1 MIAKEL
7 RRMGRVSFS
16 QLMLIVTRRLGKR
29 NADERIS
36 EIISLLRLSGRVE
49 VVVKSGGG
57 DEFENSFSQ
66 KSSKTSRVFDD
77 FSNLE
82 EVVR

>member
-29 NADERIS
+29 NADEKAS
-36 EIISLLRLSGRVE
+36 EIISLLRLNGRVE
-49 VVVKSGGG
+49 IVVKGGG

-66 KSSKTSRVFDD
+66 KSSRTSRVFDD